1 MKSHLSALVLVALV
15 APSAH
20 AIEPAGGALSLEQ
33 RLVEFSGGPNP
44 AVYPVGLLGSER
56 CPPTAV
62 PVCEEFFVTT
72 DLPANLPARHPDA
85 ALVWTVGWPATGLD
99 DYDLYVYDEL
109 GYEVN
114 QSATTSNPEDMSF
127 AAEPGVHTY
136 RLVIVPFSVLTSPYE
151 GRVELVTGARN
162 AGK

>member
-1 MKSHLSALVLVALV
+1 MKNHLPALFLIALVG
-15 APSAH
+15 PSAH
-20 AIEPAGGALSLEQ
+20 AIEPASGELSLEH

-44 AVYPVGLLGSER
+44 AVFPLGLGGSEH

-72 DLPANLPARHPDA
+72 DLPANLLARHPDA
-85 ALVWTVGWPATGLD
+85 ALVWTVGWPATGPD

-109 GYEVN
+109 GYEVD
-114 QSATTSNPEDMSF
+114 QSATGSNPEDMSF

-136 RLVIVPFSVLTSPYE
+136 RLVIAPFIVLTSPYQ
-151 GRVELVTGARN
+151 GRVELVTGART